1 MKLQGK
7 RVERLNAFGDDLCIE
22 LRDNGLM
29 KLSPALLSRI
39 GVKQGDNKI
48 GFAYPEDG
56 EEKIVHV
63 YKAIDGNGVAV
74 NPQGVIKNIPH
85 NRDLR
90 SEYDL
95 GSTGPNK
102 LYVCEDCVEW
112 EIHDGYKFYKITLQ
126 PNVEETEGEAT
137 ASEWDEAAEPEVE
150 LSNPNTARAEDTI
163 ADLQQAVEKSGG
175 EVIQGQEFTPKNE
188 VSSTEE
194 STTVEDDGY
203 DSTDLF

>member
-29 KLSPALLSRI
+29 KLSPALLSRV
-39 GVKQGDNKI
+39 GVKPGDNKV
-48 GFAYPEDG
+48 GFAYPEAGDAVQNVQ
-56 EEKIVHV
+56 I

-95 GSTGPNK
+95 GSTGQNK
-102 LYVCEDCVEW
+102 LYVCEDCVEYN
-112 EIHDGYKFYKITLQ
+112 EYEGYKFFKITLQ
-126 PNVEETEGEAT
+126 PNVEETDVEAS
-137 ASEWDEAAEPEVE
+137 ASEWEEAAETEEETINNMDVE
-150 LSNPNTARAEDTI
+150 E
-163 ADLQQAVEKSGG
+163 DLQT
-175 EVIQGQEFTPKNE
+175 GQEFTPADKLN
-188 VSSTEE
+188 STEE
-194 STTVEDDGY
+194 SSTIEDDGY

>member
-29 KLSPALLSRI
+29 KLSPALVSRI
-39 GVKQGDNKI
+39 GIKQGDNKI
-48 GFAYPEDG
+48 GFAYPEDN
-56 EEKIVHV
+56 EDRIVYV
-63 YKAIDGNGVAV
+63 YRAIDGDGVAV

-95 GSTGPNK
+95 SSTGQNK
-102 LYVCEDCVEW
+102 LYVCEDCVEHH
-112 EIHDGYKFYKITLQ
+112 EHEGYKFYKITLQ
-126 PNVEETEGEAT
+126 PNVEEIEGEAS
-137 ASEWDEAAEPEVE
+137 ASEWDDAAEPEVE
-150 LSNPNTARAEDTI
+150 ITNQARVENTI
-163 ADLQQAVEKSGG
+163 ADLTQAVEKSGG
-175 EVIQGQEFTPKNE
+175 EVITGQEFTPKDE
-188 VSSTEE
+188 VSSKET
-194 STTVEDDGY
+194 SQDQDY

>member
-29 KLSPALLSRI
+29 KLSPALVSRI
-39 GVKQGDNKI
+39 GIKQGDNKI
-48 GFAYPEDG
+48 GFAYPEDND
-56 EEKIVHV
+56 EKVVQV
-63 YKAIDGNGVAV
+63 YRAIDGDGVAV

-95 GSTGPNK
+95 SSTGQNK
-102 LYVCEDCVEW
+102 LYVCEDCVEHH
-112 EIHDGYKFYKITLQ
+112 EHEGYKFYKITLQ
-126 PNVEETEGEAT
+126 PNVEEIEGEAS

-150 LSNPNTARAEDTI
+150 TTNEDIAKNTI
-163 ADLQQAVEKSGG
+163 ADLHQAVEKSEG
-175 EVIQGQEFTPKNE
+175 EVLTGQEFTPATE
-188 VSSTEE
+188 VTQTET
-194 STTVEDDGY
+194 SQDDNY
-203 DSTDLF
+203 DSTDIF

>member
-29 KLSPALLSRI
+29 KLSPALVSRI
-39 GVKQGDNKI
+39 GIKQGDNKV
-48 GFAYPEDG
+48 GFAYPEDN
-56 EEKIVHV
+56 EEKVVHV
-63 YKAIDGNGVAV
+63 YKAIDGDGVAV

-95 GSTGPNK
+95 SSTGQNK
-102 LYVCEDCVEW
+102 LYVCEDCVEHH
-112 EIHDGYKFYKITLQ
+112 EYEGYKFYKITLQ
-126 PNVEETEGEAT
+126 PNVEEIEGEAT
-137 ASEWDEAAEPEVE
+137 ASEWDDAAEPEAE
-150 LSNPNTARAEDTI
+150 ITNQERAANT
-163 ADLQQAVEKSGG
+163 LG
-175 EVIQGQEFTPKNE
+175 EVMAGQEFTPVKE
-188 VSSTEE
+188 VTPTETSQDE
-194 STTVEDDGY
+194 NY